1 MKILHVADT
10 HIGYSAYH
18 KVDDNGL
25 NQRETDVYDAF
36 EQFVDYAV
44 EKKPDLIVH
53 SGDLFDTVRPTNR
66 AISFALQQ
74 LIRISNEG
82 IPMVIISGN
91 HETPKLRET
100 GSVFRIFE
108 HLEGIHPVYKGIYE
122 RFDFGDV
129 AVHAV
134 PHCSTGDALKKNME
148 SLRAEDGAYNLLML
162 HVGVSGIKEFRR
174 GDFNEQVIPS
184 GYLSPDFD
192 YIALGHYHRMT
203 KVTENAYYSGST
215 EHLSFKEAGEDK
227 GFLEIDT
234 EGGSVEF
241 VPLKNRPMVD
251 LGILDCSSMDSDK
264 VTGEII
270 SRLKNAGTGGSILRL
285 MLKNIGMGVYRGLD
299 FHSIRKAA
307 SDAIHF
313 ELAYE
318 SSETEQEVA
327 GEGGIGSLI
336 DEWREYIS
344 NIAIGGGG
352 AEREAL
358 ERMALKYLSE
368 AVE

>member
-18 KVDDNGL
+18 KVDNNGL
-25 NQRETDVYDAF
+25 NQREMDVYDSF
-36 EQFVDYAV
+36 RQFVDYAV
-44 EKKPDLIVH
+44 EKKPDLILH

-74 LIRISNEG
+74 LIRISKEG
-82 IPMVIISGN
+82 IPIVIISGN

-108 HLEGIHPVYKGIYE
+108 HLEGIHTVYRGNYE

-129 AVHAV
+129 AVHAI
-134 PHCSTGDALKKNME
+134 PHCSTGDALKNNIE
-148 SLRAEDGAYNLLML
+148 SLEAEEGAYNILML

-192 YIALGHYHRMT
+192 YIALGHYHNMT
-203 KVTENAYYSGST
+203 KVSENAYYSGST
-215 EHLSFKEAGEDK
+215 EHLSFKEAGGDK

-234 EGGSVEF
+234 SSGSVEF
-241 VPLKNRPMVD
+241 VPLRNRPMLD
-251 LGILDCSSMDSDK
+251 LGIMDCSSMDSDE
-264 VTGEII
+264 VTRGII
-270 SRLKNAGTGGSILRL
+270 SRLKDAGTEGSILRL
-285 MLKNIGMGVYRGLD
+285 MLKSIGTGVYRALD

-307 SDAIHF
+307 SDAVHF

-318 SSETEQEVA
+318 SKEMEQEVA
-327 GEGGIGSLI
+327 GEGRIGSLI

-344 NIAIGGGG
+344 NIAIEGGQ
-352 AEREAL
+352 AEREAV
-358 ERMALKYLSE
+358 EKMALKYLSE